1 MGASAVAYTAEISR
15 TNPSCFLILIDQSGS
30 MEDPFGGSQTK
41 ASKAEGAS
49 DAVNRLLQNL
59 AIKCAKSEGIR
70 DYFYVGIIG
79 YGDKVGSVFQ
89 GELAGSMLLPISAV
103 ANAPLR
109 VEDRTVKVPDGAGGL
124 VDAPTKFPIWL
135 DPVCHGGTPMCQ
147 AFRLA
152 REALAPWVEDHQQS
166 FPPTVINITDGES
179 TDGDPSADAAAL
191 RSLATSDGETLL
203 FNCHLS
209 SSRAQPV
216 VFHDSEDDLADKY
229 AKPLFSMSSV
239 LPEPIRQAA
248 EQERFAVTADS
259 RGFAFNADLQDLI
272 QFLDIGTRPSNL
284 R

>member
-1 MGASAVAYTAEISR
+1 
-15 TNPSCFLILIDQSGS
+15 
-30 MEDPFGGSQTK
+30 MEDPFGGAQTK
-41 ASKAEGAS
+41 TSKAEGAS

-79 YGDKVGSVFQ
+79 YGDKVGPVFQ
-89 GELAGSMLLPISAV
+89 GELAGSTLLPISAV
-103 ANAPLR
+103 ANAPVR
-109 VEDRTVKVPDGAGGL
+109 VEDRTIKVTDGAGGL

-147 AFRLA
+147 ALKLA
-152 REALAPWVEDHQQS
+152 REALAPWVEGHQPS

-179 TDGDPSADAAAL
+179 TDGDPTADAAAL
-191 RSLATSDGETLL
+191 RSLATADGETLL

-216 VFHDSEDDLADKY
+216 VFDDSEEGLADKY
-229 AKPLFSMSSV
+229 ARLLFGMSSV
-239 LPEPIRQAA
+239 LPEPLRQAA
-248 EQERFAVTADS
+248 EQERFAVTPDS
-259 RGFAFNADLQDLI
+259 RGFAFNADLQELI